1 MRIEDHWPTIKRVC
15 KKSVG
20 LFVFGT
26 ADPDGTP
33 RLTPIGSLI
42 PRDDCTAFYFERYPS
57 RLPANLER
65 DGRISVLAVDMRKSF
80 WVLSFFLGKYT
91 HPPAVR
97 LYGRVGE
104 LRPATSEELAAFR
117 NHPLVTLVRIFCR
130 RGYRVGWEPL
140 TQVRDIRFESFEPCD
155 MGAMSR
161 GHWSPGKG
169 R

>member
-1 MRIEDHWPTIKRVC
+1 MRIEDHWPMISRIC
-15 KKSVG
+15 RKSVG

-57 RLPANLER
+57 MLPANLER
-65 DGRISVLAVDMRKSF
+65 DDRITVLAADMRKSF
-80 WVLSFFLGKYT
+80 WVLSFFLGHYT

-97 LYGRVGE
+97 LYGRAGG
-104 LRPATSEELAAFR
+104 LRPATPEELATFR
-117 NHPLVTLVRIFCR
+117 NHPLITLVRIFCR

-140 TQVRDIRFESFEPCD
+140 TQVRDIRFDSFEPCD

-161 GHWSPGKG
+161 GHWDGGKS
-169 R
+169 